1 MPRLQLRLPRP
12 PAALAGIVIAAALVL
27 GGVPAIQPARA
38 VDPPRMD
45 ARALLGGHA
54 RLGTWMA
61 IEVALEND
69 GPPIVGELRLAGGAQ
84 GRTRFGVSVDL
95 PTGSRKSY
103 VLHVQPPSF
112 GDRIEI
118 ALVADGIPLAAQ
130 KIAFTLHDAT
140 QLLVGIVAD
149 QPGRLIGGLKLA
161 TTQNALP
168 PATVALAAE
177 DLPERVEAWTTL
189 DRLIWQDVDAAR
201 LTPAQLSALR
211 GWLAG
216 GGRLVIVGGTAG
228 PASLT
233 GFPDAILPY
242 RPTATIEAPASAL
255 GALLGATPATAGDVT
270 ALAGTSGPGRAL
282 ATAGDRVIAAELGY
296 GNGAVDLVGF
306 DPTLAWIADS
316 KAGEALWR
324 GLVPPRGGSGPVV
337 GGDDSQLVNAVAT
350 LPSLALPPIGGLI
363 VLLFGYILLI
373 GPVNYLVLR
382 RLDKREWAWLT
393 MPVLIALFALG
404 SYGFGA
410 ALRGNEVLVNE
421 VAIIRGAADT
431 EEGLGTVYVG
441 IFSPNR
447 GTYQVRIPGG
457 ALLSAPISSE
467 MGGGPDQ
474 GAGSLDLLQG
484 DPSRVR
490 DLAVGFGS
498 LRTIRADAPAA
509 VPRLSANLRLENGH
523 LVGTIRNGSD
533 RLLERVAIVIG
544 ASVAVVGDI
553 SPGADAAVDLN
564 VRGEPTL
571 IAPWDSSKFGQSLSD
586 RIFGPLN
593 FEDPSMATPDGQAAM
608 VRRGIIDQLTC
619 DPSFGCTGQLSADGP
634 VLLGWADGDQLK
646 VEIDGQQPRRTGQ
659 TLFYVPLPLAVHGPS
674 VFSSDLVRSTLV
686 ASDAA
691 FFNKSPFDMSFG
703 QGSVTLSYRPIA
715 FSGTLTPT
723 RLVLSMNAVPEA
735 PVEANEIEP
744 TGPPPEGPGTG
755 PAAFD
760 GVPEIDVFDLESGT
774 WLRLPHLAGGKVVA
788 VRHPERYVDPAIGTA
803 LVRLSNGR
811 ADGIGFQFFVRIEGV
826 VR

>member
-1 MPRLQLRLPRP
+1 M
-12 PAALAGIVIAAALVL
+12 AALAGIVTAAALVL
-27 GGVPAIQPARA
+27 GGLPVIQPARA
-38 VDPPRMD
+38 VDPPRME

-84 GRTRFGVSVDL
+84 GQTRFGVPVDL
-95 PTGSRKSY
+95 PTGSRKAY

-112 GDRIEI
+112 GDRIEV
-118 ALVADGIPLAAQ
+118 ALVVDGNPLATR
-130 KIAFTLHDAT
+130 KIAFTLHDTT

-149 QPGRLIGGLKLA
+149 QPGRLVGGIKLA

-168 PATVALAAE
+168 PATVTLTAE
-177 DLPERVEAWTTL
+177 DLPERVEAWAAL

-201 LTPAQLSALR
+201 LNPAQLTALR

-228 PASLT
+228 PAALT

-242 RPTATIEAPASAL
+242 RPTATIEAPASSL
-255 GALLGATPATAGDVT
+255 GALLGATPANAGDVT
-270 ALAGTSGPGRAL
+270 ALAGSTGPGRAL
-282 ATAGDRVIAAELGY
+282 ATSGDRVIAAELGY

-324 GLVPPRGGSGPVV
+324 GLVPPRAGGGPVV
-337 GGDDSQLVNAVAT
+337 SGDDSQLVNAVAT

-363 VLLFGYILLI
+363 ALLFGYILLI

-382 RLDKREWAWLT
+382 RLDRREWAWLT
-393 MPVLIALFALG
+393 MPVLIVVFAFG

-410 ALRGNEVLVNE
+410 ALRGSEVLVNE

-447 GTYQVRIPGG
+447 GTYQVRVPGG

-467 MGGGPDQ
+467 MNGGPDQ

-509 VPRLSANLRLENGH
+509 VPRLSADLRLENGH

-533 RLLERVAIVIG
+533 RPLERVAIVLG
-544 ASVAVVGDI
+544 GSVAVVGDI
-553 SPGADAAVDLN
+553 SPGAGADVDLI
-564 VRGEPTL
+564 VRGDNT
-571 IAPWDSSKFGQSLSD
+571 FGQSLSD
-586 RIFGPLN
+586 RIIGPAFFG
-593 FEDPSMATPDGQAAM
+593 DPSMSGPDSQTAM
-608 VRRGIIDQLTC
+608 VRHAVIDQLTY
-619 DPSFGCTGQLSADGP
+619 DPNFGSTGQLPADGP
-634 VLLGWADGDQLK
+634 VLLGWADGDPLEI
-646 VEIDGQQPRRTGQ
+646 EIDGQQPRRTGQ
-659 TLFYVPLPLAVHGPS
+659 TLFYVPLRMAVHGPA
-674 VFSSDLVRSTLV
+674 VFSSDLVRSTVV
-686 ASDAA
+686 ADDAA
-691 FFNKSPFDMSFG
+691 FFNKSPFDLSFG
-703 QGSVTLSYRPIA
+703 QGSVTLSYRPVA
-715 FSGTLTPT
+715 FGGTLAPT
-723 RLVLSMNAVPEA
+723 KLVLAMNAGPDA
-735 PVEANEIEP
+735 AAEANEIEP
-744 TGPPPEGPGTG
+744 TGPPPEGPAAG

-760 GVPEIDVFDLESGT
+760 GLPEIDVFDLEAGA
-774 WLRLPHLAGGKVVA
+774 WLRLPHLTSGRTVA
-788 VRHPERYVDPAIGTA
+788 VRHPERYVDPATGTA
-803 LVRLSNGR
+803 LIRLSNGR
-811 ADGIGFQFFVRIEGV
+811 PDGIGFQFFVRIEGV
-826 VR
+826 VQ

>member
-1 MPRLQLRLPRP
+1 MV
-12 PAALAGIVIAAALVL
+12 ALAGIVLAAGLVL
-27 GGVPAIQPARA
+27 GGLPAIQPARA

-84 GRTRFGVSVDL
+84 GRTRFGISVDL

-112 GDRIEI
+112 GDRIEV
-118 ALVADGIPLAAQ
+118 ALVVNGNPLATR
-130 KIAFTLHDAT
+130 KIAFTLHDPT

-149 QPGRLIGGLKLA
+149 QPGRLVGEINLA

-168 PATVALAAE
+168 PATVTLTAE
-177 DLPERVEAWTTL
+177 DLPERVEAWAAL

-201 LTPAQLSALR
+201 LNPDQLTALR

-228 PASLT
+228 PAALT

-255 GALLGATPATAGDVT
+255 SALLGSIPAAAGEVT
-270 ALAGTSGPGRAL
+270 ALAGASGPGRAL
-282 ATAGDRVIAAELGY
+282 ATSGDRVIAAELGY
-296 GNGAVDLVGF
+296 GNGAVDLIGF
-306 DPTLAWIADS
+306 DPTLPQIADS

-324 GLVPPRGGSGPVV
+324 GLVPPRGGGGPVV

-382 RLDKREWAWLT
+382 RLDRREWAWLT
-393 MPVLIALFALG
+393 MPVLIVVFAFG

-410 ALRGNEVLVNE
+410 ALRGSEVLVNE

-447 GTYQVRIPGG
+447 ATYQVRVPGG
-457 ALLSAPISSE
+457 ALLSASITSE

-484 DPSRVR
+484 DPSRIR

-498 LRTIRADAPAA
+498 LRTIRADAPAT
-509 VPRLSANLRLENGH
+509 VPRLSADLRLENGR

-533 RLLERVAIVIG
+533 RLLQRVAIVLG
-544 ASVAVVGDI
+544 GSLAVVGDI
-553 SPGADAAVDLN
+553 SPGAGAKVDLI
-564 VRGEPTL
+564 VRGDNT
-571 IAPWDSSKFGQSLSD
+571 FGQSLSD
-586 RIFGPLN
+586 RIIGPAFFG
-593 FEDPSMATPDGQAAM
+593 DPSMSGSDGQTAV
-608 VRRGIIDQLTC
+608 VRHAIIDQLTY
-619 DPSFGCTGQLSADGP
+619 DPNFGTTGQLPADGP
-634 VLLGWADGDQLK
+634 VLLGWADGDPLEI
-646 VEIDGQQPRRTGQ
+646 EIDGQQPRRTGQ
-659 TLFYVPLPLAVHGPS
+659 TLFYVPLRMAIHGPT
-674 VFSSDLVRSTLV
+674 VFSSDLVRSTVV
-686 ASDAA
+686 ANDAS
-691 FFNKSPFDMSFG
+691 FFNKNPSPFDLSFG
-703 QGSVTLSYRPIA
+703 QGSVTLSYRPVA
-715 FSGTLTPT
+715 FSGTLAPT
-723 RLVLSMNAVPEA
+723 KLVLSMNAVPDA
-735 PVEANEIEP
+735 PVEATEIEP
-744 TGPPPEGPGTG
+744 TGPPPEGPSAG

-760 GVPEIDVFDLESGT
+760 GLPEIDVFDLDAGA
-774 WLRLPHLAGGKVVA
+774 WLRLPHLTSGRTVA
-788 VRHPERYVDPAIGTA
+788 VRHPERYVDPATGTA
-803 LVRLSNGR
+803 LIRLSNGR
-811 ADGIGFQFFVRIEGV
+811 PDGIGFQFFVRIEGGV
-826 VR
+826 Q